1 MVFAIVFGSVL
12 MVLIISFIIYFKM
25 KLEEE
30 NSKPVSPT
38 PPEGYK
44 RISIK
49 TLPQEWTELERR
61 TILMLENFILFGGGV
76 NQYIKFREDYLL
88 KLPKGKPHDICWSFM
103 QQLIL
108 DYGRDRNVS
117 NELQKLIEEFRYQ
130 EKEYKKEQKCKRK
143 VNP

>member
-1 MVFAIVFGSVL
+1 MLFAILFGTVFL
-12 MVLIISFIIYFKM
+12 VLIICFLIYFKM
-25 KLEEE
+25 KLEGE
-30 NSKPVSPT
+30 NSKPKSPN

-49 TLPQEWTELERR
+49 KLPQDWTELERR

-76 NQYIKFREDYLL
+76 NLYIKFREDYFSRF
-88 KLPKGKPHDICWSFM
+88 PKRNPHDVCWSFL
-103 QQLIL
+103 QQLLL
-108 DYGRDRNVS
+108 DYGMDQVVS

-130 EKEYKKEQKCKRK
+130 EKEYKKEQKLKRK

>member
-1 MVFAIVFGSVL
+1 MIFAIVFGSVL

-30 NSKPVSPT
+30 NSKPISPT

-49 TLPQEWTELERR
+49 KLPQEWTELERR

-76 NQYIKFREDYLL
+76 NQYVKFREDYFLRF
-88 KLPKGKPHDICWSFM
+88 PKRNPHDVCWSFL
-103 QQLIL
+103 QQLLL
-108 DYGRDRNVS
+108 DYGMDRIVS

-130 EKEYKKEQKCKRK
+130 EKEYKKEQKHKRK